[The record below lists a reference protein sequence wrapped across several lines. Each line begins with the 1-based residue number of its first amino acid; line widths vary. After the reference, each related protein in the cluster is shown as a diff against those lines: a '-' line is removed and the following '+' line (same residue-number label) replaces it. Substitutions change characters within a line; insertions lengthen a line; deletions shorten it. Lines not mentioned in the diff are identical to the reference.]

1 VSGVSEGR
9 PAPTATS
16 GVKWNAIALVGK
28 QGATILATILLARIL
43 GPESYGIIAQA
54 TLYITLTTLL
64 LDQGLSSALIASK
77 SVSSRQLGAAS
88 TVNLGLATV
97 LLLITVAAA
106 GPFGAFM
113 RSPQLPLV
121 LIVLGA
127 GLYFKAAAIVPRVI
141 ITRSLNFKALA
152 VAEPASAI
160 LGAVVAIIAALIGFS
175 YWSLVLQIMVG
186 DLALLVGMAIAART
200 PLPNLSLGLLR
211 HTFGFGIRAFG
222 DQLIS
227 YFARNADNL
236 MVSRFFGATQLSYYA
251 LSYRIL
257 LTPIQLI
264 GQVITRVLFPALARV
279 RDDPSRTGPLIQRSI
294 RAVAVV
300 AFPSMLL
307 VSVAAWDVI
316 QVVLGSAWLPAAP
329 VLAILAITGARQSVT
344 SINSPVMLA
353 MNRPDVQLRFSLTAA
368 VVQIG
373 GMVCGLPW
381 GIVGVA
387 AGYTIAGIVLTPL
400 IGLVQRHVTGLTL
413 TQQLSPMAGP
423 FHASL
428 WAVAVY
434 AAIRLIPLAPL
445 GHLVIGG
452 VAGLVVYAL
461 VLRFV
466 HRAAWSAVI
475 SDANAVI
482 GRRRRAG

>member
-1 VSGVSEGR
+1 MSNVSAGR

-16 GVKWNAIALVGK
+16 GVKWNAIALAGR
-28 QGATILATILLARIL
+28 QGATILATILLARFL
-43 GPESYGIIAQA
+43 GPEAYGIIAQA

-77 SVSSRQLGAAS
+77 NVTSRQLGAAS
-88 TVNLGLATV
+88 TVNLGLATL
-97 LLLITVAAA
+97 LLLITFLVA
-106 GPFGAFM
+106 GPFAAFM

-127 GLYFKAAAIVPRVI
+127 GLYLKAGAIVPRVI
-141 ITRSLNFKALA
+141 ISRSLNFKALA
-152 VAEPASAI
+152 IAEPGSAV
-160 LGAVVAIIAALIGFS
+160 LGAVVAIIAALFGFS

-186 DLALLVGMAIAART
+186 DLALLVGMVVAAR
-200 PLPNLSLGLLR
+200 PPRPNLSLGLLR
-211 HTFGFGIRAFG
+211 QTFGFGIRALG
-222 DQLIS
+222 DQFIS

-251 LSYRIL
+251 LSYRVL

-264 GQVITRVLFPALARV
+264 GQVVTRVLFPALARV
-279 RDDPSRTGPLIQRSI
+279 RDDRARTTPLIQRSV
-294 RAVAVV
+294 RAVAFI
-300 AFPSMLL
+300 AFPTMLL

-316 QVVLGSAWLPAAP
+316 DVVLGASWLPAAP
-329 VLAILAITGARQSVT
+329 VLAVLAVTGARQSVT

-387 AGYTIAGIVLTPL
+387 TGYTLAGIALTPL
-400 IGLVQRHVTGLTL
+400 IGLVQRHVTGLSL
-413 TQQLSPMAGP
+413 AQQLRPMAGP

-428 WAVAVY
+428 WAVAAY
-434 AAIRLIPLAPL
+434 AAIRLLPLVPLA
-445 GHLVIGG
+445 HLVIGAI
-452 VAGLVVYAL
+452 AGLIAYLL
-461 VLRFV
+461 VMRFM
-466 HRAAWSAVI
+466 HRSAWQGIV
-475 SDANAVI
+475 SDANALI
-482 GRRRRAG
+482 GRRA